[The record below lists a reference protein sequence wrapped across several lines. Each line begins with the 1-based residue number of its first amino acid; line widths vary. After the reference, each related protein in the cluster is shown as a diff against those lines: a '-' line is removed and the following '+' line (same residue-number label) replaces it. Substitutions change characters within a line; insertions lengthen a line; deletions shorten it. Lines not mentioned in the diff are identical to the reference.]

1 MITQRC
7 PKCRSNRIRRGYRH
21 TSIVAKLVFRYNLLC
36 DSCNWEF
43 NGFAIPFEI
52 NTGAD
57 SKKQS
62 VQEKV
67 SGGITRTNEYWS
79 ESVAR
84 DTQSHASQYA
94 DLESIPIHPAADV
107 ASEPEV
113 AVDLPRAESVPSQK
127 DQRSK
132 RSKKRTEKL
141 SKSAGTAVTSRSAS
155 DNIAN
160 KRTSSSS
167 FAVEKTELANG
178 TVKPEGKNDAVRQR
192 VAASK
197 RKGSTIRPVAA
208 RDISSASGLGKLRNK
223 SKAAKPAGPKTAKPK
238 NIGGQASL
246 GASEAKEPVKAAA
259 RPKKVARA
267 AAKKP
272 AVKKPVRKSSPTKQ

>member
-57 SKKQS
+57 SKKQI

-84 DTQSHASQYA
+84 DSQSHASQYA
-94 DLESIPIHPAADV
+94 DLETMPIQQAADT
-107 ASEPEV
+107 ALTSGG
-113 AVDLPRAESVPSQK
+113 AADLPDAKSVSTQK
-127 DQRSK
+127 GQRSK

-141 SKSAGTAVTSRSAS
+141 AKSAGTTVTSRSAS

-160 KRTSSSS
+160 KRTSSVP
-167 FAVEKTELANG
+167 FAVEKTETANG
-178 TVKPEGKNDAVRQR
+178 TVRSERKGVAVKQR
-192 VAASK
+192 VAATK
-197 RKGSTIRPVAA
+197 AKGETSRSVAA
-208 RDISSASGLGKLRNK
+208 RDLSSAGLGKLK
-223 SKAAKPAGPKTAKPK
+223 SKPKTAKASGPKPSKPK
-238 NIGGQASL
+238 NIGGKASL
-246 GASEAKEPVKAAA
+246 GAAEAKEPVKAAA
-259 RPKKVARA
+259 KSRKVVRTAG
-267 AAKKP
+267 KKP
-272 AVKKPVRKSSPTKQ
+272 AARKPVKKSSATNQ